1 MFTYEFRYG
10 HTDKLW
16 STAQGR
22 FGRALRVSGLQHP
35 APALTCMLNRNEK
48 VISVNAP
55 YATAVFN
62 GRNDT
67 ASPPHTSIWAL
78 LYAQVKQAD
87 GLDYRNIL
95 LNEMELQPIP
105 PRDLKKM
112 IPEIMHKLEVKNKYY
127 KEKNLPTVDITNELV
142 FQNATQQIAWEKE
155 STKQAYGRWTN
166 AKVNEMLD
174 LYGLPRGSSLSV
186 LCVEVYG
193 HITNAFEHIDNFRD
207 NTEKLIE
214 KTELVF
220 NQQVANQLEHNIRD
234 VQNPPPKNPIDPLNS
249 QLGMFRILRTSPL
262 VEVPFICKT

>member
-1 MFTYEFRYG
+1 
-10 HTDKLW
+10 
-16 STAQGR
+16 
-22 FGRALRVSGLQHP
+22 
-35 APALTCMLNRNEK
+35 
-48 VISVNAP
+48 
-55 YATAVFN
+55 VFN
-62 GRNDT
+62 GRNVT

-95 LNEMELQPIP
+95 LNEMELQPLP
-105 PRDLKKM
+105 QRDEKQMVTDFKKS
-112 IPEIMHKLEVKNKYY
+112 LEMKNILY
-127 KEKNLPTVDITNELV
+127 KEKGIPTVEITNQLL
-142 FQNATQQIAWEKE
+142 FQNASQQIAWEKE
-155 STKQAYGRWTN
+155 SAKQAFGNWRN
-166 AKVNEMLD
+166 SDVNQMLD

-193 HITNAFEHIDNFRD
+193 HITNAFEHIDNFRR